1 MRLKL
6 GTGKFR
12 FRVNAVSGMT
22 LDKLFLF
29 CFVFPP
35 LSFFSSKMEVVLLL
49 QKLAENIYRKHPSL
63 YLAHRKY

>member
-12 FRVNAVSGMT
+12 FRVNVMSGMT
-22 LDKLFLF
+22 LDKLFSF
-29 CFVFPP
+29 CFVFP

-63 YLAHRKY
+63 HLAHRKC